1 MVIKM
6 RRLFT
11 VLALLLLI
19 TNCFATQLTGKV
31 VDAGTKQAI
40 DFANV
45 SVVKGGAGD
54 GVPVT
59 GTITDASGSFTLSNS
74 QTDNTR

>member
-45 SVVKGGAGD
+45 SVVKPLTSRTCLWSKE
-54 GVPVT
+54 VQVMV
-59 GTITDASGSFTLSNS
+59 F
-74 QTDNTR
+74 R